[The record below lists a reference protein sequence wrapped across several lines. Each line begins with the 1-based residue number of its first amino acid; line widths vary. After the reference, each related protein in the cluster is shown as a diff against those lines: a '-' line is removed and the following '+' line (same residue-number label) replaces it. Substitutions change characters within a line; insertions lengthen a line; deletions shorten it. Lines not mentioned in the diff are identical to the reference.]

1 MQRGIRLTAA
11 SRRFI
16 RRGGAALVL
25 LLFMTTATGCLYPK
39 DQLVQNQI
47 PAKDAVLN
55 AQTVI
60 NQYFTDTGMLPIVT
74 SGAET
79 PVYEKYRVDWAKLKS
94 RHYISDPPSQAFEG
108 GGHYY
113 YIIINEETTRQVKLM
128 DIAMYQQ
135 VSDIQRWM
143 DDYANNDAKAEL
155 PKKEEAY
162 PGYYRIDFS
171 KLGKKEPELLSIY
184 SGRAISPMIDDRGKV
199 YLDYGLDIAQA
210 VQKSGTAPQEGDD
223 VREFLA
229 QSSDLVPVKS
239 PPYTWV
245 SGEPQAQPDTQ

>member
-1 MQRGIRLTAA
+1 MQRGIRLAAA
-11 SRRFI
+11 SRRFV
-16 RRGGAALVL
+16 RRGGAALAL

-39 DQLVQNQI
+39 DRLVQNQI

-60 NQYFTDTGMLPIVT
+60 NQYYTDTGMLPIVT
-74 SGAET
+74 SGPET

-94 RHYISDPPSQAFEG
+94 RHYISDPPAQAFEG

-113 YIIINEETTRQVKLM
+113 YLIINEETTRQVKLM
-128 DIAMYQQ
+128 DISVYQQ

-143 DDYANNDAKAEL
+143 DDYARKDAKAAL

-171 KLGKKEPELLSIY
+171 MLGHKEPELRSIY
-184 SGRAISPMIDDRGKV
+184 SGRAISPIIDERGQV

-210 VQKSGTAPQEGDD
+210 VEKSGTTPQEGDD
-223 VREFLA
+223 VRELLA

-245 SGEPQAQPDTQ
+245 NGEPQAQPDSQ

>member
-1 MQRGIRLTAA
+1 MQRGTRLAAA
-11 SRRFI
+11 SRRI
-16 RRGGAALVL
+16 VRRGGAALVL
-25 LLFMTTATGCLYPK
+25 LLFMSTATGCLYPK
-39 DQLVQNQI
+39 DQLVQNQM

-60 NQYFTDTGMLPIVT
+60 NQYFTDTGMLPIIT
-74 SGAET
+74 SGVDT
-79 PVYEKYRVDWAKLKS
+79 PKYEKYRVDWPKLKS

-143 DDYANNDAKAEL
+143 DDYANNDSKQEL

-162 PGYYRIDFS
+162 PGYYRIDFG

-184 SGRAISPMIDDRGKV
+184 SGRAISPMIDVSGNV
-199 YLDYGLDIAQA
+199 YLDYGLDIVQA
-210 VQKSGTAPQEGDD
+210 VQKSGTTPKEGDD
-223 VREFLA
+223 VRELLA
-229 QSSDLVPVKS
+229 QSTDLVPVKS
-239 PPYTWV
+239 PPFTWV
-245 SGEPQAQPDTQ
+245 NGEPQAQPDTN

>member
-1 MQRGIRLTAA
+1 MQRGIRLAAA
-11 SRRFI
+11 SRRFV
-16 RRGGAALVL
+16 RRGGAALAL

-74 SGAET
+74 SGSDT
-79 PVYEKYRVDWAKLKS
+79 PKYEKYRVDWAKLKS
-94 RHYISDPPSQAFEG
+94 RHYITDPPSQAFEG

-128 DIAMYQQ
+128 DIAIYQQ
-135 VSDIQRWM
+135 VSDIQRWI
-143 DDYANNDAKAEL
+143 DDYGNSDSKNEL

-162 PGYYRIDFS
+162 PGYYRIDFD

-184 SGRAISPMIDDRGKV
+184 SGRAISPMIDDSGKV

-210 VQKSGTAPQEGDD
+210 VQKSGITPKEGDD
-223 VREFLA
+223 VRELLA

-239 PPYTWV
+239 PPYQWV
-245 SGEPQAQPDTQ
+245 DGEPQAQPDTK